1 MRVST
6 YSRAKVNQYSVGIR
20 ENFHW
25 FKLRAALPLE
35 RLQPADRNLGETK
48 EMRRH
53 IIIFAEFFFP
63 SVGGVEVASD
73 LLARVLAEQGDKVT
87 LVTFTSAPEEVDN
100 YYSYE
105 VVRRPGWF
113 AFSQL
118 ALNADLLIIQG
129 GYGKKAIL
137 ISLMLGKPFVLVHQM
152 GGRLAKPRNY
162 LISASGLIETIGRR
176 LAKLHVAVSAALL
189 SEERLNHKAIV
200 IYNPV
205 ANEVAPPSDC
215 TEVPRDIDI
224 LFVGRIISGKG
235 VHILADALLL
245 RETKYTSAAY
255 VGVGN
260 ELNALRKRFADVGEN
275 RINFLGILRGRELSS
290 VYRRAKIVV
299 VPSTTHR
306 EGMGI
311 VAAEAISNGCV
322 VVSSDQPALTEV
334 IGDSGISLAN
344 IDGKSLGRAINELL
358 TDTEK
363 LKKLKIKAI
372 ARSSIFSVDKFADQ
386 WAHLIDKIILR

>member
-1 MRVST
+1 
-6 YSRAKVNQYSVGIR
+6 
-20 ENFHW
+20 
-25 FKLRAALPLE
+25 
-35 RLQPADRNLGETK
+35 
-48 EMRRH
+48 
-53 IIIFAEFFFP
+53 
-63 SVGGVEVASD
+63 
-73 LLARVLAEQGDKVT
+73 
-87 LVTFTSAPEEVDN
+87 
-100 YYSYE
+100 
-105 VVRRPGWF
+105 
-113 AFSQL
+113 
-118 ALNADLLIIQG
+118 
-129 GYGKKAIL
+129 
-137 ISLMLGKPFVLVHQM
+137 
-152 GGRLAKPRNY
+152 
-162 LISASGLIETIGRR
+162 
-176 LAKLHVAVSAALL
+176 
-189 SEERLNHKAIV
+189 
-200 IYNPV
+200 
-205 ANEVAPPSDC
+205 
-215 TEVPRDIDI
+215 
-224 LFVGRIISGKG
+224 
-235 VHILADALLL
+235 L